1 MNKEHLNKMNQ
12 HISKTEDDGTP
23 TQAENIIV
31 ESTPEE
37 QKPQT
42 DGKFEEGETG
52 SHAHEQE
59 LVADSQID
67 QEVQD
72 TGANDLDELD

>member
-1 MNKEHLNKMNQ
+1 MNEEHLNKMNQ

-42 DGKFEEGETG
+42 YGKLEEEETG
-52 SHAHEQE
+52 GHTHEQE
-59 LVADSQID
+59 LVAD

-72 TGANDLDELD
+72 AGANNLDELD